1 MRADRR
7 GFTLSESLIVVALVT
22 LLLGAVLLVIMQ
34 FNRGYTKNE
43 GAVVAQTEVALLLE
57 VLRRDMVNAA
67 APPEFVGP
75 RWREAMQAAG
85 GVLKYNVHTD
95 DSTAVVPV
103 EWRRE
108 GDRLI
113 RSVAGVRR
121 VLLDGE
127 IASLT
132 LGVGCGEVGPPML
145 RKIWL
150 EIGVSFRGPRRI
162 GSPPGAPI
170 TVVTRMFPRRLIR
183 QVNGGDAAAGSH

>member
-75 RWREAMQAAG
+75 RE
-85 GVLKYNVHTD
+85 
-95 DSTAVVPV
+95 
-103 EWRRE
+103 
-108 GDRLI
+108 
-113 RSVAGVRR
+113 
-121 VLLDGE
+121 
-127 IASLT
+127 
-132 LGVGCGEVGPPML
+132 
-145 RKIWL
+145 
-150 EIGVSFRGPRRI
+150 FRH
-162 GSPPGAPI
+162 PI
-170 TVVTRMFPRRLIR
+170 
-183 QVNGGDAAAGSH
+183 